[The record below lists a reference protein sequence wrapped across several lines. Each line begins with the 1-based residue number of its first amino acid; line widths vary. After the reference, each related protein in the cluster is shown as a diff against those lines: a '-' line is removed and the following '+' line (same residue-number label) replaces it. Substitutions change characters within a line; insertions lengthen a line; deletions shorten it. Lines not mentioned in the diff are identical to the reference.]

1 MCLNLILVSLALN
14 VLKKCSE
21 SFPNS
26 TEKSATN
33 KQRHAAPAPAAPT
46 TALMTRITGKAALHT
61 LLFRI
66 ACAQD
71 EYEVLGMD
79 TGCLFEVDVVQLHF
93 EAAFE
98 VLRRDNVM
106 KVEHHLEPIAKS
118 ALKRVRW
125 ACSVMCNKMDMIART
140 LVCQVARA
148 KWTIV
153 QAIDSDGLD

>member
-1 MCLNLILVSLALN
+1 M
-14 VLKKCSE
+14 
-21 SFPNS
+21 
-26 TEKSATN
+26 SATK
-33 KQRHAAPAPAAPT
+33 KQRLAAPAPAAPAPAAPT
-46 TALMTRITGKAALHT
+46 TALTHNTGAAALHT

-71 EYEVLGMD
+71 EYEVLGLD
-79 TGCLFEVDVVQLHF
+79 IGGLFEMEVVQLHF

-125 ACSVMCNKMDMIART
+125 ACNVMFERMDMICRT

-153 QAIDSDGLD
+153 EAIDSDGLD

>member
-1 MCLNLILVSLALN
+1 M
-14 VLKKCSE
+14 
-21 SFPNS
+21 
-26 TEKSATN
+26 SARK
-33 KQRHAAPAPAAPT
+33 KQRLAAPAPAAPAAPT

-79 TGCLFEVDVVQLHF
+79 TGCLFEVDVVHMYF
-93 EAAFE
+93 ENAFE

-125 ACSVMCNKMDMIART
+125 ACNVIFKRMDMISRT

-153 QAIDSDGLD
+153 EAIDSDGLD